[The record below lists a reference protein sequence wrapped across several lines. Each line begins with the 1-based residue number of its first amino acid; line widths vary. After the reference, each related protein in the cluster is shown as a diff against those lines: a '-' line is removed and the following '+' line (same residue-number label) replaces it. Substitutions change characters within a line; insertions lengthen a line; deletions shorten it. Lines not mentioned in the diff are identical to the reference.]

1 MHAVA
6 DPPAG
11 PLGSPVA
18 GRSLLVVNPATQGEP
33 EAPGTVAVL
42 IEVNTALCG
51 TYELVR
57 PLQGGFQS
65 GAWLIQDHAGRQA
78 VLKWTPNPTWAEQI
92 QRASR
97 AVADVRRRGYP
108 TPAWLAVGVT
118 ASGFGY
124 QVQEYAPGRPR
135 EYLTEETAHRAVDLL
150 ELQRDLD
157 PDPGRSWSD
166 YVNTKFRDEW
176 TSTISEVSATGVA
189 GVELAGHAARL
200 LSLYELPVFPKAD
213 LVHGDFRLG
222 NILFDEDS
230 VSGVIDIEALGSG
243 TRAFD
248 YATLL
253 DHDRAN
259 ETAVELLVAAG
270 SEVAGPAV
278 LAYCLVH
285 VVLDLALFMHR
296 SRLPAVTHQA
306 DRRIAALSTRVQ
318 LVSRLL
324 T

>member
-1 MHAVA
+1 MNSATT
-6 DPPAG
+6 DEPAE
-11 PLGSPVA
+11 A
-18 GRSLLVVNPATQGEP
+18 GTL
-33 EAPGTVAVL
+33 AVL
-42 IEVNTALCG
+42 DEVNAALGG
-51 TYELVR
+51 TSQLVR
-57 PLQGGFQS
+57 PLQGGFQA
-65 GAWLIQDHAGRQA
+65 GAWLIQDQAGQLA
-78 VLKWTPNPTWAEQI
+78 VLKWTPDRGWAEQI

-97 AVADVRRRGYP
+97 AVAVVRRCGYP
-108 TPAWLAVGVT
+108 TPAWHAAGVT
-118 ASGFGY
+118 GTGSGY

-135 EYLTEETAHRAVDLL
+135 EHLTEQTARRAVDLL

-157 PDPGRSWSD
+157 PDPGRSWSA
-166 YVNTKFRDEW
+166 YVSSKFRDEW
-176 TSTISEVSATGVA
+176 TSTISEVSATGAA
-189 GVELAGHAARL
+189 GADLVERAVRL
-200 LSLYELPVFPKAD
+200 LSRYEVPVFPNAD
-213 LVHGDFRLG
+213 MVHGDFRLG
-222 NILFDEDS
+222 NILFDGET

-253 DHDRAN
+253 DHDLADD
-259 ETAVELLVAAG
+259 TAVEILVAAG

-296 SRLPAVTHQA
+296 SQLPAVTRQTE
-306 DRRIAALSTRVQ
+306 RRTAALSARVE

>member
-1 MHAVA
+1 MRMRDRLIFSAA
-6 DPPAG
+6 
-11 PLGSPVA
+11 S
-18 GRSLLVVNPATQGEP
+18 RSLPVVNPSLMDGP
-33 EAPGTVAVL
+33 EAASTVAVL
-42 IEVNTALCG
+42 NEVNAAHHG
-51 TYELVR
+51 TYLLVR
-57 PLQGGFQS
+57 RLHGGIQS
-65 GAWLIQDHAGRQA
+65 GAWLIEDDAGRQA
-78 VLKWTPNPTWAEQI
+78 VLKWSPGRTWGEQI

-97 AVADVRRRGYP
+97 AVAVVRRHGYP

-118 ASGFGY
+118 GSGGGY

-135 EYLTEETAHRAVDLL
+135 EYLTEETAGRVVDLL

-157 PDPGRSWSD
+157 PDPGRSWSE
-166 YVNTKFRDEW
+166 YVSSKFRDEW

-200 LSLYELPVFPKAD
+200 LSRYEVPVFPSTD

-222 NILFDEDS
+222 NILFDGETI
-230 VSGVIDIEALGSG
+230 SGVIDIEALGSG
-243 TRAFD
+243 TRVFD

-253 DHDRAN
+253 DQDHDLADD
-259 ETAVELLVAAG
+259 TAVELLVAAG

-306 DRRIAALSTRVQ
+306 DRRIAALSTRV
-318 LVSRLL
+318 LFVSRLL

>member
-1 MHAVA
+1 M
-6 DPPAG
+6 D
-11 PLGSPVA
+11 GS
-18 GRSLLVVNPATQGEP
+18 
-33 EAPGTVAVL
+33 EAAGTVAVL
-42 IEVNTALCG
+42 DEVNAALRG
-51 TYELVR
+51 TYQLVR

-65 GAWLIQDHAGRQA
+65 GAWLIQDDAGRQA
-78 VLKWTPNPTWAEQI
+78 VLKWTPSRTWAEQI

-97 AVADVRRRGYP
+97 AVAVVRRRGYP

-118 ASGFGY
+118 GSGFGY

-135 EYLTEETAHRAVDLL
+135 EYLTEETARRAVDLL
-150 ELQRDLD
+150 ELHSDLD
-157 PDPGRSWSD
+157 PDPGRSWSE

-176 TSTISEVSATGVA
+176 TSTISEVSATGLA

-222 NILFDEDS
+222 NMLFDEET

-253 DHDRAN
+253 DQDLADD
-259 ETAVELLVAAG
+259 TAVELLVAAG

-278 LAYCLVH
+278 LACCLVH

-296 SRLPAVTHQA
+296 SRLSAVTRQA

-318 LVSRLL
+318 FVSRLL